1 MSEMERRFTPV
12 PVQVRAESGHRK
24 IGGYAAMFDKLSRNL
39 GGFVE
44 VVTPSFFNHT
54 RANGWPDVICR
65 YNHDDNMLL
74 GTTGGNTLRLWTD
87 ETGLVYEVDPPASRA
102 DIVELIE
109 RGDVRKSSFAFRVDS
124 KGDEWTL
131 TDQDYPLRKLT
142 SGQLVDVAPVNMPAY
157 ESTSAGMRNLDVAL
171 ASLAARMEAD
181 PAEVRKLAQENDLKR
196 FFVRTDIRG
205 ASTKPKVKPKKT
217 LLGAAA
223 ALELLARRE
232 DPYA

>member
-12 PVQVRAESGHRK
+12 PVQVRTADGGRK
-24 IGGYAAMFDKLSRNL
+24 VGGYAAMFDKLSRNL

-87 ETGLVYEVDPPASRA
+87 ETGLMYEVDPPNSRA

-109 RGDVRKSSFAFRVDS
+109 RGDVRKSSFAFRIDVN
-124 KGDEWTL
+124 GDEWTL
-131 TDQDYPLRKLT
+131 TDQDYPLRKLV
-142 SGQLVDVAPVNMPAY
+142 SGHLVDVAPVNMPAY
-157 ESTSAGMRNLDVAL
+157 DNTSAGMRSIEVAYR
-171 ASLAARMEAD
+171 SLAAKMEVD
-181 PAEVRKLAQENDLKR
+181 ESEVRKLAEENDLKR
-196 FFVRTDIRG
+196 FFIRTDTRG
-205 ASTKPKVKPKKT
+205 SKPKVKPKKT

-223 ALELLARRE
+223 ALELLNRKE
-232 DPYA
+232 DPYV

>member
-12 PVQVRAESGHRK
+12 PVQVRADGTGRK

-44 VVTPSFFNHT
+44 VVAPSFFNHT

-87 ETGLVYEVDPPASRA
+87 ETGLMYEVDPPGSRA

-109 RGDVRKSSFAFRVDS
+109 RGDVRKSSFAFRIDVN
-124 KGDEWTL
+124 GDEWTL
-131 TDQDYPLRKLT
+131 TDQDYPLRKLV

-157 ESTSAGMRNLDVAL
+157 DNTSAGMRNLDVAL
-171 ASLAARMEAD
+171 RSLADKMDAPFD
-181 PAEVRKLAQENDLKR
+181 EVRKLAQENDLKR
-196 FFVRTDIRG
+196 FFARTDTRG
-205 ASTKPKVKPKKT
+205 AKPKVKPRKT
-217 LLGAAA
+217 LLGASA
-223 ALELLARRE
+223 ALELLARKE
-232 DPYA
+232 DPYV

>member
-12 PVQVRAESGHRK
+12 PVQVRADSGARK
-24 IGGYAAMFDKLSRNL
+24 VGGYAAMFEKLSRNL

-44 VVTPSFFNHT
+44 VVTPSFFNLT

-87 ETGLVYEVDPPASRA
+87 ETGLMYEVDPPNARS

-109 RGDVRKSSFAFRVDS
+109 RGDVRKSSFAFRVDVN
-124 KGDEWTL
+124 GDEWTV
-131 TDQDYPLRKLT
+131 TDQDFPLRKLV
-142 SGQLVDVAPVNMPAY
+142 SGQLVDVAPVNSPAY
-157 ESTSAGMRNLDVAL
+157 ESTSVGPRSIEAAL
-171 ASLAARMEAD
+171 QSLANKMD
-181 PAEVRKLAQENDLKR
+181 VDVAEVRKLSQENELKR
-196 FFVRTDIRG
+196 FFVRTDSRG
-205 ASTKPKVKPKKT
+205 KSKPAPKKT
-217 LLGAAA
+217 MLGAQAA
-223 ALELLARRE
+223 IELLARRQ

>member
-12 PVQVRAESGHRK
+12 PVQVRADAGHRK
-24 IGGYAAMFDKLSRNL
+24 VGGYAAMFDKLSRNL

-74 GTTGGNTLRLWTD
+74 GTTGGNTLKLWTD
-87 ETGLVYEVDPPASRA
+87 ETGLMYEVDPPASRA

-109 RGDVRKSSFAFRVDS
+109 RGDVRKSSFAFKVDVN
-124 KGDEWTL
+124 GDEWTL
-131 TDQDYPLRKLT
+131 TDQDYPLRKLV
-142 SGQLVDVAPVNMPAY
+142 SGHLVDVAPVNTPAY
-157 ESTSAGMRNLDVAL
+157 DSTTTGMRSVEVAL
-171 ASLAARMEAD
+171 RSLAGKMDAD
-181 PAEVRKLAQENDLKR
+181 LTEVRKLAEENELKR
-196 FFVRTDIRG
+196 FFVRTDNKG
-205 ASTKPKVKPKKT
+205 APKPPKKKT
-217 LLGAAA
+217 LLGASA
-223 ALELLARRE
+223 ALELMARKQ

>member
-12 PVQVRAESGHRK
+12 PVQVRADNGVRK
-24 IGGYAAMFDKLSRNL
+24 VGGYAAMFDKLSRNL

-44 VVTPSFFNHT
+44 VVTPSFFNLT

-87 ETGLVYEVDPPASRA
+87 ETGLMYEVDPPQSRS

-109 RGDVRKSSFAFRVDS
+109 RGDVRKSSFAFRIDNN
-124 KGDEWTL
+124 GDEWTV
-131 TDQDYPLRKLT
+131 TDQDFPLRKLV

-157 ESTSAGMRNLDVAL
+157 ENTSVGARSVDVAL
-171 ASLAARMEAD
+171 RSLADKMQAPLE
-181 PAEVRKLAQENDLKR
+181 EVRKMSEENDLKR
-196 FFVRTDIRG
+196 FFVRTDNRG
-205 ASTKPKVKPKKT
+205 KPKPQARKT

-223 ALELLARRE
+223 ALELLARKE
-232 DPYA
+232 DPYV